1 MAVIQISKIQVRRG
15 AVGDEGMPQLSS
27 GEMGWAID
35 TQQLFIGNGS
45 VAEGA
50 PAVGNTEILTTRSLF
65 DAVAT
70 ITSSSYTYSGHNN
83 NNVILTSVVPRTV
96 GNKLDDT
103 VSLFDFGGEEQ
114 TDITTK
120 LQNAIDDLYLN
131 SDKNFPKSRIHL
143 ELPAGTFYISSVI
156 YVPPF
161 ATIEGAG
168 IDKTVLV
175 NISSGSNTTI
185 FTTIDGTSTRVNR
198 KQGTNILSSSQPRDI
213 KISGMTLAH
222 TATNSVSTSTP
233 LMVIDGVATSRF
245 TDIKFTGVYDHLQA
259 AHIEHSAIEMLGV
272 LTNQVSIDNCF
283 IENLCYPITS
293 NEDVTDINITNN
305 TFKDLYQGITFATA
319 LLGET
324 PQAFGPYRVNIEDN
338 LFKNI
343 ERQAIYAGPNDGWN
357 NQINSEN
364 NTFILVGNG
373 ANIFGTVNGDD
384 MPLTPIITFA
394 SHGNSSIND
403 NFERLWYAQLDG
415 YNKKQRPVID
425 GTAKVE
431 IKFTDKRR
439 LEVAP
444 DPGLPNTLVRIP
456 FGYTAT
462 NVTIDYTVYKNDLAR
477 TGTLQVVAAP
487 IGLINIRDSY
497 TVAGNG
503 SLDDITFYANFLD
516 TELIG
521 EIDTIAVQYTNPTTT
536 STCVYNV
543 SYYR

>member
-65 DAVAT
+65 DVVAN
-70 ITSSSYTYSGHNN
+70 ITSSSYTYSGHNS
-83 NNVILTSVVPRTV
+83 NVTLNSVVARTV

-103 VSLFDFGGEEQ
+103 ASLFDFGAKEQ
-114 TDITTK
+114 TDITTA
-120 LQNAIDDLYLN
+120 LQGAIDDLYLN
-131 SDKNFPKSRIHL
+131 TDKTYPKSRTPL
-143 ELPAGTFYISSVI
+143 KLPAGTFFVSKAI
-156 YVPPF
+156 YVPPY

-175 NISSGSNTTI
+175 NIGTLTDTTI
-185 FTTIDGTSTRVNR
+185 FTTIDGTSTKVNR
-198 KQGTNILSSSQPRDI
+198 KQGVNILSSSQPRNI
-213 KISGMTLAH
+213 EISKMTLSH
-222 TATNSVSTSTP
+222 TATHSVSTSTP
-233 LMVIDGVATSRF
+233 LMVLDGVANSRI
-245 TDIKFTGVYDHLQA
+245 TEVKFSGVYDHMVTS
-259 AHIEHSAIEMLGV
+259 HVEHSAIELIGN

-293 NEDVTDINITNN
+293 NEDITDIDITNN
-305 TFKDLYQGITFATA
+305 TFKDLYQGITFAA
-319 LLGET
+319 SLLGET
-324 PQAFGPYRVNIEDN
+324 PQAFGPQRVNIEDN
-338 LFKNI
+338 LFMNI
-343 ERQAIYAGPNDGWN
+343 ERQAIYAGANSGYN

-364 NTFILVGNG
+364 NTFKLVGNG
-373 ANIFGTVNGDD
+373 TNIFGTVNGDD
-384 MPLTPIITFA
+384 KPVTPIITFA
-394 SHGNSSIND
+394 SHGNSSVND
-403 NFERLWYAQLDG
+403 NFERLWYAQITG
-415 YNKKQRPVID
+415 INKKQRPVID

-431 IKFTDKRR
+431 IKFTDKRE
-439 LEVAP
+439 LGIYP
-444 DPGLPNTLVRIP
+444 DVGNPHTLIRIP
-456 FGYTAT
+456 YGYTAT
-462 NVTIDYTVYKNDLAR
+462 NVTVDYTIYKNDLAR
-477 TGTLQVVAAP
+477 TGTLQLVAAP
-487 IGLINIRDSY
+487 IGLINVRDNY

-503 SLDDITFYANFLD
+503 TLDDITFYANFLD

-521 EIDTIAVQYTNPTTT
+521 EIDTIAVQYSNPTTT

>member
-65 DAVAT
+65 DAVAN
-70 ITSSSYTYSGHNN
+70 ITSSSYTYSGHNS
-83 NNVILTSVVPRTV
+83 NVTLTSVVPRTV

-103 VSLFDFGGEEQ
+103 ASLFDFGAREQ
-114 TDITTK
+114 TDITTV
-120 LQNAIDDLYLN
+120 LQGAIDDLYLN
-131 SDKNFPKSRIHL
+131 SDKIYPKSRVPLI
-143 ELPAGTFYISSVI
+143 LPAGTFYVSSVI

-175 NISSGSNTTI
+175 NISPGANTTI
-185 FTTIDGTSTRVNR
+185 FTTIDGTSTKTNR
-198 KQGTNILSSSQPRDI
+198 KQGTDILSSSQPRDI
-213 KISGMTLAH
+213 QISGMTLAH
-222 TATNSVSTSTP
+222 TATHSVSTSTP
-233 LMVIDGVATSRF
+233 LMVIDGVATSKISN
-245 TDIKFTGVYDHLQA
+245 IKFEGVYDHIQTP
-259 AHIEHSAIEMLGV
+259 IIGHSAIELLGN
-272 LTNQVSIDNCF
+272 LTSQVSIDNCF

-293 NEDVTDINITNN
+293 NEDVTDIGITNN

-373 ANIFGTVNGDD
+373 TNVFGTVNGDD
-384 MPLTPIITFA
+384 TPLTPIITFA

-415 YNKKQRPVID
+415 YNKKQRPVIE
-425 GTAKVE
+425 GTSKVE
-431 IKFTDKRR
+431 IKFTDRR
-439 LEVAP
+439 VLEIAP
-444 DPGLPNTLVRIP
+444 DPGLPNTLIRIP
-456 FGYTAT
+456 YGYTAT
-462 NVTIDYTVYKNDLAR
+462 NVTVEYTVYKNDLAR
-477 TGTLQVVAAP
+477 TGTLQIVAAP

-521 EIDTIAVQYTNPTTT
+521 EVDTIAVQYTNPTTT

>member
-35 TQQLFIGNGS
+35 TQQLFIGNGAVS
-45 VAEGA
+45 EGA

-70 ITSSSYTYSGHNN
+70 ITSSTYTYSGHNT
-83 NNVILTSVVPRTV
+83 NVTLSSVVARTV

-103 VSLFDFGGEEQ
+103 ASILDFGAKEQ
-114 TDITTK
+114 TDITAS
-120 LQNAIDDLYLN
+120 LQGAIDDLYLN
-131 SDKNFPKSRIHL
+131 SDKNYPKSRTPL
-143 ELPAGTFYISSVI
+143 KLPAGTFYVSKVI
-156 YVPPF
+156 YLPPY

-175 NISSGSNTTI
+175 NISTATNTTI
-185 FTTIDGTSTRVNR
+185 FTTIDGTSTKINR
-198 KQGTNILSSSQPRDI
+198 KQGTNILSSSQPRNI
-213 KISGMTLAH
+213 KISGMTLVH

-233 LMVIDGVATSRF
+233 LVVLDGVANSRI
-245 TDIKFTGVYDHLQA
+245 TDVKFSGLYDHMVT
-259 AHIEHSAIEMLGV
+259 AHVEHSAIELLGN

-293 NEDVTDINITNN
+293 NEDITDISITNN
-305 TFKDLYQGITFATA
+305 TFKDLYQGITFAA
-319 LLGET
+319 SLLGET

-343 ERQAIYAGPNDGWN
+343 ERQAIYAGANDGWN

-364 NTFILVGNG
+364 NTFIFVGNG
-373 ANIFGTVNGDD
+373 TNIFGTVNGDD
-384 MPLTPIITFA
+384 KPVTPIITFA
-394 SHGNSSIND
+394 SHGNSSVND

-415 YNKKQRPVID
+415 YNKKQRAVID

-431 IKFTDKRR
+431 IKFTDKRT
-439 LEVAP
+439 LAISP
-444 DPGLPNTLVRIP
+444 DPGSPTTLIRVP
-456 FGYTAT
+456 YGYTAT
-462 NVTIDYTVYKNDLAR
+462 NVTVDYTIYKNDLAR
-477 TGTLQVVAAP
+477 TGTLQLVAAP
-487 IGLINIRDSY
+487 IGLINIRDNY

-503 SLDDITFYANFLD
+503 SLDDVTFYANFLD

>member
-27 GEMGWAID
+27 GEMGWAVD

-50 PAVGNTEILTTRSLF
+50 PGVGNTEILTTRSLF
-65 DAVAT
+65 DAVAN
-70 ITSSSYTYSGHNN
+70 ITSSSYTYSGHNS
-83 NNVILTSVVPRTV
+83 NVTLSSVIGRTV

-103 VSLFDFGGEEQ
+103 ASLFDFGGTEK
-114 TDITTK
+114 TDITAE
-120 LQNAIDDLYLN
+120 LQGAIDDLYLN
-131 SDKNFPKSRIHL
+131 SDKNYPKSRVPL
-143 ELPAGTFYISSVI
+143 KLPAGTFYVSSVI
-156 YVPPF
+156 YVPPY

-175 NISSGSNTTI
+175 NISTMTNTTI
-185 FTTIDGTSTRVNR
+185 FTTIDGTSTKINR
-198 KQGTNILSSSQPRDI
+198 KQGTNILSSSQPRNI

-233 LMVIDGVATSRF
+233 LMILDGVANSRI
-245 TDIKFTGVYDHLQA
+245 TDVKFTGVYDHMVT
-259 AHIEHSAIEMLGV
+259 AHVEHSAIELLGN
-272 LTNQVSIDNCF
+272 LTSQVSIDNCF

-293 NEDVTDINITNN
+293 NEDITDITITNN
-305 TFKDLYQGITFATA
+305 TFKDLYQGITFATS

-343 ERQAIYAGPNDGWN
+343 ERQAIYAGSNNGWN

-373 ANIFGTVNGDD
+373 SNIFGTVNGDD
-384 MPLTPIITFA
+384 MPVTSIITFA
-394 SHGNSSIND
+394 SHGNSSVND

-431 IKFTDKRR
+431 IKFTDKRE
-439 LEVAP
+439 LGIFP
-444 DPGLPNTLVRIP
+444 DAGNPQTLIRIP
-456 FGYTAT
+456 YGYTAT
-462 NVTIDYTVYKNDLAR
+462 NVTVDYTIYKNDLAR
-477 TGTLQVVAAP
+477 TGTLQLVAAP
-487 IGLINIRDSY
+487 IGLINVRDNY

-503 SLDDITFYANFLD
+503 ALDDITFYANFLD

-521 EIDTIAVQYTNPTTT
+521 EIDTIAVQYSNPTTT